1 MKIIETNVKSEKG
14 ITLIALIITII
25 VLIILASIITY
36 SGISSIKSSKFLE
49 FRSELEMMQTQ
60 VDYLNEEYTRLENNG
75 EDGEA
80 YIQSKG
86 KDLTYSADEQESF
99 DGAGVTDKTNYRYYD
114 KASVDDLGLTGLQ
127 YEFLV
132 SVKDRKVIAIGGLE
146 YEGTK
151 YYTLDQIRESPEVG
165 NLERGD
171 VTVDSVDYEH
181 IEDAKYKI
189 TVTNI
194 QCSKYVTKYTIQ
206 YRNVDLADTY
216 STLGKLITDEN
227 FTFEVDGEGTY
238 EILITD
244 AAGKTFSQNITVRRY
259 IIKYDANGG
268 EGAPTQQIKFHNKNL
283 TLQTGIPTREGY
295 DFLGWAET
303 ATATTGQ
310 YQPGG
315 TFTKNADTTLYAVWK
330 IKTYT
335 IKYNVGN
342 GTGSIPNQT
351 KTHGIN
357 ITLSTT
363 RPTPKDSKYEFKGWS
378 ESANGNVQY
387 QPGATFTK
395 NANTTLY
402 AIYQLKTYT
411 ISYNANGGSGAPGN
425 QTKTH
430 GVNLKLS
437 STKPT
442 RSGYTF
448 QGWSESAGGSVQY
461 QPGGTFTK
469 NENKT
474 LYAIWKRNTW
484 TVTFHANGGRFS
496 NGSETYSVEV
506 NQGDSITLPNSP
518 YAPNVGGGWT
528 MAARF
533 EGWAT
538 AEGRTYANGGSHI
551 NVGKAG
557 ASYTPNKNI
566 TIYAYWHTSLEDF
579 ENVNAYQN
587 VTYIK
592 NGTTPII
599 TTDGSKISVRLDVS
613 LQAFSY
619 DYYRFYVYGSNDG
632 SNWQRLASTNG
643 YTQSYTLIFPGSAD
657 SQGYNW
663 KQYFSGY
670 KYYQFSYN
678 IKGQYSGL
686 RNDGYVVSCSGDLQI
701 GF

>member
-25 VLIILASIITY
+25 VLIILASITTY

-132 SVKDRKVIAIGGLE
+132 NVKDRKVIAIGGLE

-165 NLERGD
+165 NLERGN
-171 VTVDSVDYEH
+171 VTVDNIDYEH
-181 IEDAKYKI
+181 IEDTRYKI
-189 TVTNI
+189 TITNI

-206 YRNVDLADTY
+206 YRNVDSADTY
-216 STLGKLITDEN
+216 STLGKLITDKD
-227 FTFEVDGEGTY
+227 FSFEVDIEGTY

-259 IIKYDANGG
+259 IVKYDANGG
-268 EGAPTQQIKFHNKNL
+268 EGAPTQQIKFHNKDL
-283 TLQTGIPTREGY
+283 TLQTGKPTREGY
-295 DFLGWAET
+295 NFLGWAET
-303 ATATTGQ
+303 ASATTAQ

-335 IKYNVGN
+335 ITYNLGN
-342 GTGSIPNQT
+342 GSGSIPSQT

-363 RPTPKDSKYEFKGWS
+363 RPTPNDSAYEFKGWS
-378 ESANGNVQY
+378 ESSGGSVQY
-387 QPGATFTK
+387 QPGGTFTK

-411 ISYNANGGSGAPGN
+411 ITYNANGGSGAPGN

-430 GVNLKLS
+430 GVNLTLS
-437 STKPT
+437 SSRPS
-442 RSGYTF
+442 RSGYSF
-448 QGWSESAGGSVQY
+448 QGWSESSGGSVQY

-484 TVTFHANGGRFS
+484 TVTFHANGGRFA

-506 NQGDSITLPNSP
+506 EQGSSITLPAVPTFPSGFQTNDYSDKT
-518 YAPNVGGGWT
+518 V
-528 MAARF
+528 
-533 EGWAT
+533 WAT
-538 AEGRTYANGGSHI
+538 SVPTRGVPYTSGQ
-551 NVGKAG
+551 
-557 ASYTPNKNI
+557 SYTPTRNI
-566 TIYAYWHTSLEDF
+566 TLYAAWYQALDGATVPSYSTYFETATSAIYTGGKTVLIEASLSMATS
-579 ENVNAYQN
+579 AS
-587 VTYIK
+587 
-592 NGTTPII
+592 GT
-599 TTDGSKISVRLDVS
+599 VHQEV
-613 LQAFSY
+613 Q
-619 DYYRFYVYGSNDG
+619 GSNDG
-632 SNWQRLASTNG
+632 YNWVTLASWDFSNNNMPDDRRN
-643 YTQSYTLIFPGSAD
+643 YS
-657 SQGYNW
+657 GYN
-663 KQYFSGY
+663 YYRGY
-670 KYYQFSYN
+670 ARFNGNWGWNN
-678 IKGQYSGL
+678 IA
-686 RNDGYVVSCSGDLQI
+686 RI
-701 GF
+701 GNIYIFM

>member
-1 MKIIETNVKSEKG
+1 MKNINPKINKEEKG
-14 ITLIALIITII
+14 ITLIALIIIII
-25 VLIILASIITY
+25 VLIILASITTY

-86 KDLTYSADEQESF
+86 KDLTYSANEQESF

-259 IIKYDANGG
+259 IVKYDANGG
-268 EGAPTQQIKFHNKNL
+268 EGAPTQQIKFHNKDL
-283 TLQTGIPTREGY
+283 TLQTGKPTREGY
-295 DFLGWAET
+295 NFLGWAET
-303 ATATTGQ
+303 ASATTAQ

-335 IKYNVGN
+335 ITYNAN
-342 GTGSIPNQT
+342 GGSGAPGNQT
-351 KTHGIN
+351 KTHGVN
-357 ITLSTT
+357 LTLSSTK
-363 RPTPKDSKYEFKGWS
+363 PTPKNSSYEFKGWS

-411 ISYNANGGSGAPGN
+411 ITYNANGGSGAPGN

-430 GVNLKLS
+430 GVNLTLS
-437 STKPT
+437 SSRPS
-442 RSGYTF
+442 RSGYSF
-448 QGWSESAGGSVQY
+448 QGWSESSGGSVQY

-484 TVTFHANGGRFS
+484 TVTFHANGGRFA

-506 NQGDSITLPNSP
+506 EQGSSITLPAVPTFPSGFRTND
-518 YAPNVGGGWT
+518 YHNKTV
-528 MAARF
+528 
-533 EGWAT
+533 WAT
-538 AEGRTYANGGSHI
+538 SVPTTGVPYTSGQ
-551 NVGKAG
+551 
-557 ASYTPNKNI
+557 SYTPTRNI
-566 TIYAYWHTSLEDF
+566 TLYAAWYQSLDGAVVPSYSTYFETATSAIYTGGKTVQVEARLSMATS
-579 ENVNAYQN
+579 AS
-587 VTYIK
+587 
-592 NGTTPII
+592 GT
-599 TTDGSKISVRLDVS
+599 VHQEV
-613 LQAFSY
+613 Q
-619 DYYRFYVYGSNDG
+619 GSNDG
-632 SNWQRLASTNG
+632 YNWVTLASWDFSNNNMPDDRRN
-643 YTQSYTLIFPGSAD
+643 YS
-657 SQGYNW
+657 GYN
-663 KQYFSGY
+663 YYRGY
-670 KYYQFSYN
+670 ARFNGNWGWNN
-678 IKGQYSGL
+678 IAT
-686 RNDGYVVSCSGDLQI
+686 I
-701 GF
+701 GGIYIYM

>member
-25 VLIILASIITY
+25 VLIILASITTY

-86 KDLTYSADEQESF
+86 KDLTYSAEEQESF

-114 KASVDDLGLTGLQ
+114 KASVDDLGLSGLQ

-132 SVKDRKVIAIGGLE
+132 NVKDRKVIAIGGLE

-165 NLERGD
+165 NLERGE
-171 VTVDSVDYEH
+171 VTVDNLDYEH
-181 IEDAKYKI
+181 IEDTKYKI
-189 TVTNI
+189 MITNI
-194 QCSKYVTKYTIQ
+194 QCSKYVTKYTLQ
-206 YRNVDLADTY
+206 YRYVDTSEPF
-216 STLGKLITDEN
+216 STLGSLITDKD
-227 FTFEVDGEGTY
+227 FTFEVDREGTY
-238 EILITD
+238 EISITD
-244 AAGKTFSQNITVRRY
+244 AAGKTFSQYITVRRY

-283 TLQTGIPTREGY
+283 TLQTGKPTREGY
-295 DFLGWAET
+295 DFLGWSET
-303 ATATTGQ
+303 KGATTAQ

-330 IKTYT
+330 LKTYT
-335 IKYNVGN
+335 ITYNLGN
-342 GTGSIPNQT
+342 GSGSIPSQT

-363 RPTPKDSKYEFKGWS
+363 RPTPNDSAYEFKGWS
-378 ESANGNVQY
+378 ESSGGSVQY

-411 ISYNANGGSGAPGN
+411 IKYNANGGSGAPSN

-430 GVNLKLS
+430 GVNLTLS
-437 STKPT
+437 SSRPS

-448 QGWSESAGGSVQY
+448 QGWSESSGGSVQY

-484 TVTFHANGGRFS
+484 TVTFHANGGRWA
-496 NGSETYSVEV
+496 NGSETYSVVV
-506 NQGDSITLPNSP
+506 NQGDSITLPNAPPTAPSGYEVCNAIAYPTRAYWSSTRPIRETWKTP
-518 YAPNVGGGWT
+518 YSGQ
-528 MAARF
+528 
-533 EGWAT
+533 
-538 AEGRTYANGGSHI
+538 
-551 NVGKAG
+551 
-557 ASYTPNKNI
+557 SYTPNG
-566 TIYAYWHTSLEDF
+566 
-579 ENVNAYQN
+579 N
-587 VTYIK
+587 VTLYASWR
-592 NGTTPII
+592 TPLMTHEASIDNSSNFTII
-599 TTDGSKISVRLDVS
+599 TPAVYCYDKIAHLDVGRLTYS
-613 LQAFSY
+613 LGGTYKYEIQ
-619 DYYRFYVYGSNDG
+619 GSNDG
-632 SNWQRLASTNG
+632 RSWTTLRRFEDNSTTSMGGN
-643 YTQSYTLIFPGSAD
+643 
-657 SQGYNW
+657 
-663 KQYFSGY
+663 
-670 KYYQFSYN
+670 YYSHYYYRFCM
-678 IKGQYSGL
+678 IYSGPSVPRSAIWIDAFL
-686 RNDGYVVSCSGDLQI
+686 
-701 GF
+701 

>member
-25 VLIILASIITY
+25 VLIILASITTY

-86 KDLTYSADEQESF
+86 KDLTYSAEEQESF

-216 STLGKLITDEN
+216 STLGKLITDKD
-227 FTFEVDGEGTY
+227 FSFEVDGEGTY

-259 IIKYDANGG
+259 IVKYDANGG
-268 EGAPTQQIKFHNKNL
+268 EGAPTQQIKFHNKDL
-283 TLQTGIPTREGY
+283 TLQTGKPTREGY
-295 DFLGWAET
+295 NFLGWAET
-303 ATATTGQ
+303 ASATTAQ

-335 IKYNVGN
+335 ITYNLGN
-342 GTGSIPNQT
+342 GSGSIPSQT

-363 RPTPKDSKYEFKGWS
+363 RPTPNDSAYEFKGWS
-378 ESANGNVQY
+378 ESSGGSVQY
-387 QPGATFTK
+387 QPGGTFTK

-411 ISYNANGGSGAPGN
+411 ITYNANGGSGAPGN

-430 GVNLKLS
+430 GVNLTLS
-437 STKPT
+437 SSRPS
-442 RSGYTF
+442 RSGYSF
-448 QGWSESAGGSVQY
+448 QGWSESSGGSVQY

-474 LYAIWKRNTW
+474 LYAIWKRSTY
-484 TVTFHANGGRFS
+484 TVTFHANGGRWS
-496 NGSETYSVEV
+496 NGSETYSVVV
-506 NQGDSITLPNSP
+506 NQGDSITLPNNP
-518 YAPNVGGGWT
+518 PTYPNASIYGHDLYIGRKWHLFDFSAEYNQGSSYRPTGDVTLYYTWDNNYMRNGQYCPT
-528 MAARF
+528 N
-533 EGWAT
+533 AT
-538 AEGRTYANGGSHI
+538 FHETYTEI
-551 NVGKAG
+551 E
-557 ASYTPNKNI
+557 YIPNRVTKVYLSCGN
-566 TIYAYWHTSLEDF
+566 S
-579 ENVNAYQN
+579 NAYG
-587 VTYIK
+587 TYYIQ
-592 NGTTPII
+592 
-599 TTDGSKISVRLDVS
+599 
-613 LQAFSY
+613 LQ
-619 DYYRFYVYGSNDG
+619 GSNDRN
-632 SNWQRLASTNG
+632 NWTPVYEL
-643 YTQSYTLIFPGSAD
+643 SYTGNTLAGNSKYIVT
-657 SQGYNW
+657 
-663 KQYFSGY
+663 SGY
-670 KYYQFSYN
+670 YYYRAYIRFN
-678 IKGQYSGL
+678 GNPWSG
-686 RNDGYVVSCSGDLQI
+686 YPSFI
-701 GF
+701 GSFLPYR

>member
-25 VLIILASIITY
+25 VLIILASITTY

-60 VDYLNEEYTRLENNG
+60 VDYLNEEYTRL
-75 EDGEA
+75 
-80 YIQSKG
+80 G
-86 KDLTYSADEQESF
+86 KDLTYSAEEQESF

-114 KASVDDLGLTGLQ
+114 KASVDDLGLTGVQ

-216 STLGKLITDEN
+216 STLGKLITDKD
-227 FTFEVDGEGTY
+227 FSFEVDGEGTY

-244 AAGKTFSQNITVRRY
+244 AAGKTFSRNITVRRY
-259 IIKYDANGG
+259 IVKYDANGG
-268 EGAPTQQIKFHNKNL
+268 EGAPTQQIKFHNKDL
-283 TLQTGIPTREGY
+283 TLQTGKPTREGY
-295 DFLGWAET
+295 NFLGWAET
-303 ATATTGQ
+303 ASATTAQ

-335 IKYNVGN
+335 ITYNAN
-342 GTGSIPNQT
+342 GGSGAPGNQT
-351 KTHGIN
+351 KTHGVN
-357 ITLSTT
+357 LTLSSTK
-363 RPTPKDSKYEFKGWS
+363 PTPKNSSYEFKGWS

-411 ISYNANGGSGAPGN
+411 ITYNANGGSGAPGN

-469 NENKT
+469 NENRT
-474 LYAIWKRNTW
+474 LYAIWKRSTY
-484 TVTFHANGGRFS
+484 TVTFHANGGRFA
-496 NGSETYSVEV
+496 NGSETYSVVV
-506 NQGDSITLPNSP
+506 NQGDSITLPDAPPTYPSGFKPNRDYNYGNGSWTRSRP
-518 YAPNVGGGWT
+518 SRSYYWSGTTFTPTGNVTLYAGWYTNRDGNKVPAYATYFETTTSAIYAPGGIIIHPLLS
-528 MAARF
+528 MATSAS
-533 EGWAT
+533 GSVY
-538 AEGRTYANGGSHI
+538 YAI
-551 NVGKAG
+551 
-557 ASYTPNKNI
+557 
-566 TIYAYWHTSLEDF
+566 
-579 ENVNAYQN
+579 Q
-587 VTYIK
+587 
-592 NGTTPII
+592 
-599 TTDGSKISVRLDVS
+599 
-613 LQAFSY
+613 
-619 DYYRFYVYGSNDG
+619 GSNDG
-632 SNWQRLASTNG
+632 NTWVNLDTWTVTPDNNFNYDEYRIYTSYSYYRTYARFTGNWGWNNIATIGSFSAS
-643 YTQSYTLIFPGSAD
+643 I
-657 SQGYNW
+657 
-663 KQYFSGY
+663 
-670 KYYQFSYN
+670 
-678 IKGQYSGL
+678 
-686 RNDGYVVSCSGDLQI
+686 
-701 GF
+701 

>member
-25 VLIILASIITY
+25 VLIILASITTY

-86 KDLTYSADEQESF
+86 KDLTYSAEEQESF

-114 KASVDDLGLTGLQ
+114 KASVDDLGLSGLQ

-132 SVKDRKVIAIGGLE
+132 NVKDRKVIAIGGLE

-165 NLERGD
+165 NLERGN
-171 VTVDSVDYEH
+171 VTVDNLDYEH
-181 IEDAKYKI
+181 IEDTKYKI
-189 TVTNI
+189 MITNI
-194 QCSKYVTKYTIQ
+194 QCSKYVTKYTLQ
-206 YRNVDLADTY
+206 YRYVDTSEPF
-216 STLGKLITDEN
+216 STLGSLITDKD
-227 FTFEVDGEGTY
+227 FTFEVDREGTY

-244 AAGKTFSQNITVRRY
+244 AAGKTFSQYITVKRY
-259 IIKYDANGG
+259 IVKYDANGG
-268 EGAPTQQIKFHNKNL
+268 EGAPAQQIKFHNKNL
-283 TLQTGIPTREGY
+283 TLQTGKPTREGY
-295 DFLGWAET
+295 DFLGWSKT
-303 ATATTGQ
+303 KGATTAQ
-310 YQPGG
+310 YQPGE

-378 ESANGNVQY
+378 ESSGGSVQY

-411 ISYNANGGSGAPGN
+411 IKYNANGGSGAPSN

-430 GVNLKLS
+430 GVNLTLS
-437 STKPT
+437 SSRPS

-448 QGWSESAGGSVQY
+448 QGWSESSGGSVQY

-484 TVTFHANGGRFS
+484 TVTFHANGGRWA
-496 NGSETYSVEV
+496 NGSETYSVVV
-506 NQGDSITLPNSP
+506 NQGDSITLPN
-518 YAPNVGGGWT
+518 APPTAPSGYE
-528 MAARF
+528 AFF
-533 EGWAT
+533 EVAYPT
-538 AEGRTYANGGSHI
+538 R
-551 NVGKAG
+551 
-557 ASYTPNKNI
+557 
-566 TIYAYWHTSLEDF
+566 AYWSSTRPIHESW
-579 ENVNAYQN
+579 
-587 VTYIK
+587 K
-592 NGTTPII
+592 TPYSGQCYFICI
-599 TTDGSKISVRLDVS
+599 MDVS
-613 LQAFSY
+613 
-619 DYYRFYVYGSNDG
+619 R
-632 SNWQRLASTNG
+632 T
-643 YTQSYTLIFPGSAD
+643 I
-657 SQGYNW
+657 
-663 KQYFSGY
+663 
-670 KYYQFSYN
+670 
-678 IKGQYSGL
+678 
-686 RNDGYVVSCSGDLQI
+686 
-701 GF
+701 

>member
-1 MKIIETNVKSEKG
+1 MKNINPKINKEEKG

-25 VLIILASIITY
+25 VLIILASITTY

-86 KDLTYSADEQESF
+86 KDLTYSAEEQESF

-165 NLERGD
+165 NLERGN
-171 VTVDSVDYEH
+171 VTVDNIDYEH

-206 YRNVDLADTY
+206 YRSVDSADTY
-216 STLGKLITDEN
+216 STLGKLITDKD
-227 FTFEVDGEGTY
+227 FSFEVDIEGTY

-259 IIKYDANGG
+259 IVKYDANGG
-268 EGAPTQQIKFHNKNL
+268 EGAPVQQIKFHNKDL
-283 TLQTGIPTREGY
+283 TLQTGKPTREGY
-295 DFLGWAET
+295 NFLGWAET
-303 ATATTGQ
+303 ASATTAQ

-363 RPTPKDSKYEFKGWS
+363 RPTPKDSAYEFKGWS

-437 STKPT
+437 SSRPS
-442 RSGYTF
+442 RSGYSF
-448 QGWSESAGGSVQY
+448 QGWSESSGGSVQY

-474 LYAIWKRNTW
+474 LYAIWKRNTY
-484 TVTFHANGGRFS
+484 TVAFNANGGS
-496 NGSETYSVEV
+496 NASGNKTV
-506 NQGDSITLPNSP
+506 NAGQSITLPGAPSIPPVDNLVFGNCSFLGWSSSKNYSANDNFLSAGSSYTPTSNITLYAHWSYRIDMTSSQAGGWP
-518 YAPNVGGGWT
+518 YPTPNNTLIIRSGGGKIGAAVYFTTDNCSGSFYLKGSNDRSNWT
-528 MAARF
+528 
-533 EGWAT
+533 T
-538 AEGRTYANGGSHI
+538 LKTYTLPNGGSTFQRCTTM
-551 NVGKAG
+551 VG
-557 ASYTPNKNI
+557 
-566 TIYAYWHTSLEDF
+566 TS
-579 ENVNAYQN
+579 
-587 VTYIK
+587 K
-592 NGTTPII
+592 RR
-599 TTDGSKISVRLDVS
+599 ISC
-613 LQAFSY
+613 
-619 DYYRFYVYGSNDG
+619 
-632 SNWQRLASTNG
+632 
-643 YTQSYTLIFPGSAD
+643 I
-657 SQGYNW
+657 
-663 KQYFSGY
+663 
-670 KYYQFSYN
+670 
-678 IKGQYSGL
+678 
-686 RNDGYVVSCSGDLQI
+686 
-701 GF
+701 